1 MYGFDN
7 WAAHRSTRRYLRHFL
22 GLFVSRIVAGLRTPL
37 LLIALEST
45 LVCSYEA
52 ARLAGLLPAF
62 CRSIQVKAPM
72 LFSLSSFAL
81 SLLLVFRTN
90 ASYGRWAGCGSARQQ
105 ETCLE
110 YRTWAARL
118 LWRSLS
124 SPICRCPHTLSGA
137 AAGASLLIF
146 LPLALPHFLLPT
158 CPPALLPPGLMR
170 RGGCGA

>member
-90 ASYGRWAGCGSARQQ
+90 ASYGRWAGCGSARQPD
-105 ETCLE
+105 EC
-110 YRTWAARL
+110 
-118 LWRSLS
+118 
-124 SPICRCPHTLSGA
+124 
-137 AAGASLLIF
+137 
-146 LPLALPHFLLPT
+146 
-158 CPPALLPPGLMR
+158 
-170 RGGCGA
+170 